1 LSLPSSLLRPDPPV
15 SPTPTDFPGALVLP
29 QVCARRPGLG
39 CRRAL
44 PCCATTLLPCVPSP
58 LRREEA
64 QRHPRDIPA
73 PRGLPQQNNAS
84 APPATQH
91 QLPLGMCLRR
101 GSVRLMLRPAEWL
114 ALLDWSDLGFSSGR
128 RGRLPP
134 SLPEVGHPHPESGM
148 TTPPFWG
155 RTMTGLAPA
164 GALPLQAA
172 RIIANT
178 SMSGRGCAIIRLHR
192 WRGLWLTWGCQASN
206 APPRTQPFIASGSLS
221 CNPYTK
227 TE

>member
-1 LSLPSSLLRPDPPV
+1 MSLPSSLLRPDPPV

-114 ALLDWSDLGFSSGR
+114 ALLDWSDLEFSSGR

-172 RIIANT
+172 RFVANFAPEVMKGQLPL
-178 SMSGRGCAIIRLHR
+178 SVEGIRR
-192 WRGLWLTWGCQASN
+192 PARRIVRPQCGPRF
-206 APPRTQPFIASGSLS
+206 PPRPPAAAS
-221 CNPYTK
+221 
-227 TE
+227 

>member
-114 ALLDWSDLGFSSGR
+114 ALLDWSDLEFSSGR

-172 RIIANT
+172 RCVAK
-178 SMSGRGCAIIRLHR
+178 CAQEVVKEQLLLSVEGIRR
-192 WRGLWLTWGCQASN
+192 PGS
-206 APPRTQPFIASGSLS
+206 RTVRPQ
-221 CNPYTK
+221 
-227 TE
+227 